1 MQQEIRFATFNVR
14 NLALPGVKYY
24 DDQEPFTVVEY
35 DAKVDWL
42 AYQIDLVNA
51 DVIGFQ
57 EIFSQAALRDV
68 LARSK
73 HYRRAHHIGF
83 DPDPLAGRLTPN
95 VALVSRLPVTANIA
109 SYAELPRNLAVS
121 LPATTTLVNCFT
133 RPILHAQVI
142 VSPQLTVNVF
152 VCHLKSKRP
161 DYRNG
166 GAEEDPDQLG
176 MAILRSLIRRGTE
189 ALGLRY
195 LLTDYMQS
203 HREPLV
209 VMGDFNDV
217 AGAVSTQL
225 VMGAG
230 RRIRNGFD
238 DRLLES
244 YRALSRRDAL
254 RDVGYTHMHEGNF
267 ETVDH
272 ILVSNQFNPA
282 SSLAIGEVSDVVYF
296 NDHIALDQPET
307 SDHGVVLVRIQLYDQ
322 ADGATAPDLAAAPK

>member
-14 NLALPGVKYY
+14 NLALAGMKYY
-24 DDQEPFTVVEY
+24 DDQEPFTVAEY

-42 AYQIDLVNA
+42 AHQIDLVDA

-68 LARSK
+68 LARSQR
-73 HYRRAHHIGF
+73 YREAHHVGF
-83 DPDPLAGRLTPN
+83 DPDPSTGRLTPN

-109 SYAELPRNLAVS
+109 SYLDLPRNLAVD
-121 LPATTTLVNCFT
+121 LPGTNTPVNRFT
-133 RPILHAQVI
+133 RPILHAQVV

-166 GAEEDPDQLG
+166 GADEDPDQVG

-195 LLTDYMQS
+195 LLSDYMLNR
-203 HREPLV
+203 REPLV

-244 YRALSRRDAL
+244 YRVQSRRDPL
-254 RDVGYTHMHEGNF
+254 RDVGYTHMHDASF

-272 ILVSNQFNPA
+272 ILVSDQFNPA

-296 NDHIALDQPET
+296 NDHIALDRPEM
-307 SDHGVVLVRIQLYDQ
+307 SDHGVVLVRVQLYDR
-322 ADGATAPDLAAAPK
+322 ADAAATLDLTTAPK